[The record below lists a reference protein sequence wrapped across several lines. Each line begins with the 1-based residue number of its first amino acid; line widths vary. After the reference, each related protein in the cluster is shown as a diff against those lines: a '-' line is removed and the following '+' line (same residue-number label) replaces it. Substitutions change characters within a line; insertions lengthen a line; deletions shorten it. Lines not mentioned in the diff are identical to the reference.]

1 MKIAMTMAGT
11 ALCLLGAS
19 GSPAQAQFSDPRGYL
34 GTLIQAF
41 QNCGPSTAYQGL
53 SPQVYQYIAM
63 QTGGSGCYQAV
74 KLLGQANKL
83 TVENQVMMPV
93 GPLYSVRVEHSGG
106 MQSIWR
112 IGFSQISG
120 QVEYINFQPLQ
131 PIVGPEP
138 LDPKPPDPK
147 PLPKPGRE
155 TLDGCVIYK
164 VMCE

>member
-1 MKIAMTMAGT
+1 MKIATVIAGMAV
-11 ALCLLGAS
+11 CLLGVS
-19 GSPAQAQFSDPRGYL
+19 WSPAQAQFSDPRGYL

-74 KLLGQANKL
+74 QMLGQVNKL
-83 TVENQVMMPV
+83 TVENQIMMPV
-93 GPLYSVRVEHSGG
+93 GPLYSVRAEHASGT
-106 MQSIWR
+106 QSIWQ
-112 IGFSQISG
+112 IGFSRISG
-120 QVEYINFQPLQ
+120 QVEYINFQPAQ
-131 PIVGPEP
+131 TSQGP
-138 LDPKPPDPK
+138 KQPDPK
-147 PLPKPGRE
+147 TLPKPGRE